1 MRLNR
6 GTVVVDHAMS
16 NLDAAEPLPSVLGA
30 NPKTC
35 RVVPLTN
42 LDNATLTEALSVWR
56 GLSGDRCYPAR
67 ADISPRILKP
77 ILRNTTLVR
86 VLDAGSDYEFRIV
99 GDAYVMA
106 HGVSFQGKRWS
117 EISAIAPG
125 FQKTIKPVYDRVV
138 REREALAIRGWIER
152 GNGSNGH
159 VFCEYLCLPLGE
171 CKEAVDHILTIGVY
185 IRQGGID
192 PVSPS
197 ASNSFSN

>member
-1 MRLNR
+1 ME
-6 GTVVVDHAMS
+6 TVA
-16 NLDAAEPLPSVLGA
+16 PLPSVLGT

-35 RVVPLTN
+35 RVVPLAS
-42 LDNATLTEALSVWR
+42 LDNATLTDAHTVWQALA
-56 GLSGDRCYPAR
+56 GDRRYPAR

-86 VLDAGSDYEFRIV
+86 VLDGGIDYDFRIV

-117 EISAIAPG
+117 EIAALAPG
-125 FQKTIKPVYDRVV
+125 FQKTIKPIYDRVV
-138 REREALAIRGWIER
+138 REREAVALRGWIER

-171 CKEAVDHILTIGVY
+171 SNEVVDHILTIGVY

-192 PVSPS
+192 P
-197 ASNSFSN
+197 AMAYGANSFSN